1 MKNNLYNKI
10 KFIFDK
16 SKNRTAIFFKKK
28 ISFKELDVKS
38 DLICSYLY
46 KKLNPGDKICITSKK
61 NKNVYFILFSCL
73 KLGVSVTFLDRKSP
87 QSRNDKIIATL
98 KPKIIFTDSEL
109 KKNIGKNRSTK
120 INLNFYKKL
129 KKNIFELKKFSNLAS
144 KIDNKNVAYTMFTS
158 GSTGIPKGVEIS
170 QENLINF
177 VDWVKDEYNIQNND
191 IFSNLNPLY
200 FDNSVFDIYG
210 SILNGAGFIP
220 INRKELLERKYVIK
234 KLKNFNATIWFS
246 VPSYLIYAKKIFQII
261 PDDLPNLKKI
271 IFGGE
276 GYPKN
281 NLKELFD
288 LTKDKIDL
296 FNVYGPTE
304 CTCICSS
311 YKITEKDFSGKEIER
326 LAPIGKKLTK
336 YFCHYLIDKK
346 NNVISK
352 NNITGEL
359 LIGGKNVGIGY
370 LNNNELNKEKFIFY
384 KTKNKNNR
392 FYKSGDKFYKDKNG
406 FLYFAG
412 RSDRQIKYNGFR
424 IELDEIQNVI
434 NKLDSVDNNYITY
447 GKKNNNNEITCWI
460 SIKRQNILI
469 NIIKEISTILP
480 KYMRPK
486 NFIIKSKFPKNSNGK
501 INLKHLSANYYDK

>member
-10 KFIFDK
+10 KLIFNK
-16 SKNRTAIFFKKK
+16 SKNKTAIFFKNR
-28 ISFKELDVKS
+28 ISFKELDLKS

-46 KKLNPGDKICITSKK
+46 KNLNPGDKICITSKK
-61 NKNVYFILFSCL
+61 NKDVFIILFSCL

-87 QSRNDKIIATL
+87 KSRNNKIIDTL
-98 KPKIIFTDSEL
+98 KPKIIFLDSVL
-109 KKNIGKNRSTK
+109 KKNIEKNKSDY
-120 INLNFYKKL
+120 ININFYKKI
-129 KKNIFELKKFSNLAS
+129 KTNQYELKKFSKLA
-144 KIDNKNVAYTMFTS
+144 KNINNKNIAYTMFTS
-158 GSTGIPKGVEIS
+158 GSTGVPKGVEIS
-170 QENLINF
+170 QKNLLNF
-177 VDWVKDEYNIQNND
+177 VNWVKEEYNINSND

-210 SILNGAGFIP
+210 SILNGAGLIP
-220 INRKELLERKYVIK
+220 INEQELLERKHVIK
-234 KLKNFNATIWFS
+234 KLKKFNVTIWFS
-246 VPSYLIYAKKIFQII
+246 VPSYLIYARRIFQFT
-261 PDDLPNLKKI
+261 PKDLPKLKKI

-281 NLKELFD
+281 NLKELFE
-288 LTKDKIDL
+288 LTKNKIEL

-311 YKITEKDFSGKEIER
+311 YKITEKDFSVKEIGR

-346 NNVISK
+346 NNIINK
-352 NNITGEL
+352 NNLIGEL

-412 RSDRQIKYNGFR
+412 RSDRQIKYNGYR

-460 SIKRQNILI
+460 SIKPQNKLI
-469 NIIKEISTILP
+469 NTIKEISTIIP
-480 KYMRPK
+480 KYMMPK
-486 NFIIKSKFPKNSNGK
+486 NFILKSKFPKNSNGK